1 MTNLVFK
8 RGLIAIALCGVGI
21 AYADESSSV
30 AQPAPQ
36 TPGAG
41 QMAPTGLQDPVVP
54 PQIANVPSAPS
65 NPCRQIS
72 TQAQIDG
79 VTQVV
84 QGVACPRPDG
94 RWQIY
99 PDTGDMDSGAI
110 DSGDAETDA
119 VGSYP
124 VYPDYATYP
133 GYYAYDPW
141 LAYSPFVFGFGFGF
155 GGSFFFANHFDHFD
169 RFHGFHHR
177 YYGYAGRPG
186 FQHVG
191 DRGFGN
197 RGFMNHSF
205 GGRGFG
211 GGGFGGRR

>member
-8 RGLIAIALCGVGI
+8 RGLIAIALCGAGI
-21 AYADESSSV
+21 AYADESSGV

-36 TPGAG
+36 TPGTA
-41 QMAPTGLQDPVVP
+41 QMAPASLGDTVVP
-54 PQIANVPSAPS
+54 PALADVSS
-65 NPCRQIS
+65 NACRQIS
-72 TQAQIDG
+72 TQAEIDG

-94 RWQIY
+94 RWQIF
-99 PDTGDMDSGAI
+99 PDPGEMDSGAM
-110 DSGDAETDA
+110 DSGDVDMDS
-119 VGSYP
+119 VGAYP

-141 LAYSPFVFGFGFGF
+141 FFYSPVVFGF
-155 GGSFFFANHFDHFD
+155 GGSFLFVNHFDH
-169 RFHGFHHR
+169 FHGFHHR
-177 YYGYAGRPG
+177 YYGYASRPG
-186 FQHVG
+186 YQHIG

-197 RGFMNHSF
+197 RGFMYHSF
-205 GGRGFG
+205 GGHGFG